1 MKGFCVKITPDTFI
15 ISDTHFGHKLVLKKE
30 PSRVVALNNTHFK
43 NFDDLSVSWWNE
55 VVQPQDYV
63 LHLGDLFFA
72 DGDDILPKLHGN
84 KILIIGNNDV
94 GKCENLK
101 NWNIISKIKF
111 KIPEKDEL
119 KKIMKRKWG
128 DELKNPYATG
138 LIVDVG
144 NVRIMFSHF
153 PVGERRGSEKYYK
166 ARDIIDYAYFLA
178 KCEVNI
184 HGHIHSKNPVQDY
197 CYNASTEKLNFR
209 PKKLRDIL
217 MSWANT

>member
-1 MKGFCVKITPDTFI
+1 MKITPDTFI

-84 KILIIGNNDV
+84 KILVIGNNDV

-119 KKIMKRKWG
+119 KKIMKICLHLLIIKF
-128 DELKNPYATG
+128 KNSFKT
-138 LIVDVG
+138 IF
-144 NVRIMFSHF
+144 N
-153 PVGERRGSEKYYK
+153 GEYK
-166 ARDIIDYAYFLA
+166 ACCQLSQFSS
-178 KCEVNI
+178 CI
-184 HGHIHSKNPVQDY
+184 H
-197 CYNASTEKLNFR
+197 
-209 PKKLRDIL
+209 
-217 MSWANT
+217 